1 MSKDTPSPYRE
12 CEMQPSTNPADPR
25 DPPLASTAADPA
37 TAAPHSQ
44 ASTLRPG
51 FGRRLGIALCL
62 ALVVAYA
69 FMAFNLVRNPQT
81 GGPEGYVRQTDFL
94 IVLTGSAVLAE
105 GHPQAL
111 YDEQAQTAAQAR
123 LLRAVGR
130 EPLRLLP
137 FNHPPFEALL
147 TRLLQLAG
155 LTAPGI
161 FALWTVLSC
170 VAIGLALVALR
181 WAWPVSGQPGLLLT
195 LAALTFFP
203 LTGALLLGQS
213 TPLILLG
220 WAAGSAALRR
230 GYDGWAGVALALAA
244 IKPQAVPVLLLALLL
259 MRRWRTLLTWTV
271 TIGAAVL
278 AAMPF
283 LGLDWPVRY
292 LRFVLAVAAWPP
304 SPALDPAFMQN
315 WRGLFIRLLGDGSL
329 AGGLAVAAT
338 VLSLALVALIW
349 AGPGAARAAGWRPGT
364 PGWDRRWAM
373 TLFIALLVNPHLL
386 PHDLTPGLVPVWIL
400 AAALLPA
407 APRAGIAWL
416 WAGWVAGFAAM
427 LYSNFPLS
435 PAVLWLI
442 VSVALL
448 LWRILQ
454 QNPPTSLLGFR
465 KAY

>member
-1 MSKDTPSPYRE
+1 
-12 CEMQPSTNPADPR
+12 MQPSANPANRPDL
-25 DPPLASTAADPA
+25 PPAPP
-37 TAAPHSQ
+37 APH
-44 ASTLRPG
+44 APAPLLRPG

-62 ALVVAYA
+62 ALLVAYG
-69 FMAFNLVRNPQT
+69 FIAFNLVRNPQT

-105 GHPQAL
+105 GRPQAL

-155 LTAPGI
+155 LAAPGI
-161 FALWTVLSC
+161 FAAWTLLSC
-170 VAIGLALVALR
+170 GAIGLALAALH
-181 WAWPVSGQPGLLLT
+181 WAWPVPGAPGRLLT
-195 LAALTFFP
+195 LAALSFFP

-230 GYDGWAGVALALAA
+230 GYGGWAGVALALAA

-259 MRRWRTLLTWTV
+259 MRRWRTLLAWAA
-271 TIGAAVL
+271 TISAATL
-278 AAMPF
+278 AVMPF
-283 LGLDWPVRY
+283 LGADWPLRY

-315 WRGLFIRLLGDGSL
+315 WRGLFIRLFGDGSI

-338 VLSLALVALIW
+338 VLSLALVVLLW
-349 AGPGAARAAGWRPGT
+349 AGPGPLRARGRHPGT
-364 PGWDRRWAM
+364 AGWDRRWAM
-373 TLFIALLVNPHLL
+373 TLLIALLVNPHLL
-386 PHDLTPGLVPVWIL
+386 PHDLTPALVPAWML
-400 AAALLPA
+400 AAAVLPA
-407 APRAGIAWL
+407 APRGWIAWL
-416 WAGWVAGFAAM
+416 WAGWVAGFVAM
-427 LYSNFPLS
+427 LYNSFVLS

-442 VSVALL
+442 ATVALL
-448 LWRILQ
+448 VRHTLQ
-454 QNPPTSLLGFR
+454 QPTPTPASSVPQALSTLPADSRPPR
-465 KAY
+465 

>member
-1 MSKDTPSPYRE
+1 
-12 CEMQPSTNPADPR
+12 MQPSTNPADPR
-25 DPPLASTAADPA
+25 DPPLASPAADRA
-37 TAAPHSQ
+37 TVAAPHPQ
-44 ASTLRPG
+44 ASLLRPG
-51 FGRRLGIALCL
+51 FVRRLGIALCL
-62 ALVVAYA
+62 ALIVAYS
-69 FMAFNLVRNPQT
+69 FVAFNLVRNPQT

-94 IVLTGSAVLAE
+94 IVLTGSAILAE

-130 EPLRLLP
+130 EPVRLLP
-137 FNHPPFEALL
+137 YNHPPFEALL
-147 TRLLQLAG
+147 TRLLQVAG
-155 LTAPGI
+155 LTAPAV

-181 WAWPVSGQPGLLLT
+181 WAWPVTGQPGLLLT

-259 MRRWRTLLTWTV
+259 MRRWRTLLAWTA

-283 LGLDWPVRY
+283 LGVDWPLRY
-292 LRFVLAVAAWPP
+292 VRFVLAVAAWPP

-315 WRGLFIRLLGDGSL
+315 WRGLFIRLLGDGSI

-338 VLSLALVALIW
+338 VLSLALVVLIW
-349 AGPGAARAAGWRPGT
+349 AGPGALRATGWRPGT

-416 WAGWVAGFAAM
+416 WAGWVAGFVAM
-427 LYSNFPLS
+427 LYNNFALS

-448 LWRILQ
+448 LWRMLPQ
-454 QNPPTSLLGFR
+454 ASRPSLSGLC
-465 KAY
+465 KSY